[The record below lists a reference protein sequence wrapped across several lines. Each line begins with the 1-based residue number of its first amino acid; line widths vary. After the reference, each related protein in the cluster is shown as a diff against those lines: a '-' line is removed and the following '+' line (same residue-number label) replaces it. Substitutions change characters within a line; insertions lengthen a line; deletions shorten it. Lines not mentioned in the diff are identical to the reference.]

1 MKRMILGLTVA
12 AAAAFAAPHA
22 SAASYE
28 IQKCGI
34 TPRIPCG
41 VCVYD
46 VTTGTDV
53 CLPGP
58 IQG

>member
-22 SAASYE
+22 SAADIE

-41 VCVYD
+41 VCI
-46 VTTGTDV
+46 TDPTLGQT